1 METLQDLPMVGG
13 RLAVDFVNTTSNRA
27 GDAPSEHLHSYADLV
42 AWCVR
47 AELFGTTEATRLR
60 TEAERRP
67 ADAQRALARAL
78 ELREAVYRIFL
89 AAAPGH
95 SAAAADVGVLNGVL
109 AQCMARR
116 TLRTAECGMCWT
128 WAGEADELDWILWPI
143 AYSAAELLT
152 SSDAALLKQCGG
164 PTCDWLFVDESRNH
178 SRRWCDMR
186 DCGNRAKARR
196 HYHRKTGKGVA

>member
-27 GDAPSEHLHSYADLV
+27 GDAPSERLHSYADLV

-60 TEAERRP
+60 TEVERRP

-109 AQCMARR
+109 AEQNVPEERDQLE
-116 TLRTAECGMCWT
+116 TEPV
-128 WAGEADELDWILWPI
+128 D
-143 AYSAAELLT
+143 SA
-152 SSDAALLKQCGG
+152 
-164 PTCDWLFVDESRNH
+164 P
-178 SRRWCDMR
+178 
-186 DCGNRAKARR
+186 
-196 HYHRKTGKGVA
+196 